1 MAVRQLRLDRAAL
14 VSLPSECRPAIDP
27 ADLRTGM
34 VHIGVGAFHRAHQAV
49 FTEAAIAA
57 GGGDWGIVGV
67 APNSRTVV
75 DALAA
80 QDNLFSVV
88 TLGGADGEQA
98 RVVAAL
104 TGTAHAASD
113 PAGVT
118 GLIADPA
125 VRIVSLTVT
134 EKAYRPGAALLRMLL
149 LGLAARAAADAGP
162 ITWLSCDNLPANG
175 RALYAALDGELSAA
189 GWPPGLR
196 EWFAQQ
202 VSCPSS
208 MVDRIV
214 PASTAATFSS
224 ARRLLGTD
232 DLAAVAAEPFRQWV
246 IEDDFAAGRPDWA
259 AAGAVFTGDVTPW
272 EHLKLRGLNGVHSAL
287 AYLGALA
294 GQETIAEALDLPGM
308 RSLLRAYVAGEVA
321 VSLDPPDGVSVT
333 GYGDTVL
340 ERFANPQI
348 GHRTWQVAMDG
359 SQKLPQ
365 RVLSVVQAA
374 GVQPHLATLILAAW
388 AQFVLG
394 RTDGGGELPLDDP
407 CASRIRADTSTSA
420 LFGPG
425 GILPL
430 ADPAHLVAVQRW
442 RDELARH
449 GAAEVVRRCL

>member
-1 MAVRQLRLDRAAL
+1 MAVKQLRLDRTAL
-14 VSLPSECRPAIDP
+14 SSLPSECRPAIDP

-34 VHIGVGAFHRAHQAV
+34 VHLGVGAFHRAHQAV

-57 GGGDWGIVGV
+57 SGGDWGTVGV
-67 APNSRTVV
+67 APSSRSVV

-88 TLGGADGEQA
+88 TLGGADGERA

-113 PAGVT
+113 PAAVT
-118 GLIADPA
+118 ALIADPA
-125 VRIVSLTVT
+125 VRIISLTVT
-134 EKAYRPGAALLRMLL
+134 EKAYRPGAALLRLL
-149 LGLAARAAADAGP
+149 LTGLAARAAADAGP
-162 ITWLSCDNLPANG
+162 ITLLSCDNLPANG
-175 RALYAALDGELSAA
+175 RALRAALIGELATTEQSSLA
-189 GWPPGLR
+189 
-196 EWFAQQ
+196 EWFEQQ

-214 PASTAATFSS
+214 PASTVATLSS
-224 ARRLLGTD
+224 ARRILGTA

-259 AAGAVFTGDVTPW
+259 AAGATFTSDVTDW

-294 GQETIAEALDLPGM
+294 GRETIAEALDLPGM
-308 RSLLRAYVAGEVA
+308 RSLLRSYVSGEVA
-321 VSLDPPDGVSVT
+321 ASLAPPDGVSVVD
-333 GYGDTVL
+333 YGDTVL
-340 ERFANPQI
+340 ERFANPQL

-365 RVLSVVQAA
+365 RVVSVVDAD
-374 GVQPHLATLILAAW
+374 GVEPQLGTLILAAW
-388 AQFVLG
+388 AQFALG
-394 RTDGGGELPLDDP
+394 RSDDGGELPLDDP
-407 CASRIRADTSTSA
+407 RAAEIRADPTTAA

-442 RDELARH
+442 RDELASH